1 MKLEGVRWWNFGKLE
16 EGSYYEVD
24 TIKIHC
30 LSCMNV
36 PKNIYK
42 LRNKGNYQSRFI
54 VTTGEASQLEG
65 PRILYILGLLTIDF
79 SFYINFAIGK
89 FHMCINTFC
98 SLSKLLS
105 SSYCFQSSLIGISLS
120 SRSRNVCVSP
130 IRLWRPC
137 HCAHQTLTPSRR
149 KSKATHQTLTPPPA
163 KGQGSPP
170 KP

>member
-1 MKLEGVRWWNFGKLE
+1 MKLKGVRWWNFGKLE

-42 LRNKGNYQSRFI
+42 LRNNGNYQSRFI

-105 SSYCFQSSLIGISLS
+105 SSYCYQSSLIGISLS

-149 KSKATHQTLTPPPA
+149 KSKATHQTLTPPPG